1 MSSQPTTEVVPDLRS
16 HEITQGNER
25 APHRAFMRAMG
36 LGDADFQKPFVGVAS
51 TWNEATPCNLR
62 LDVLADLAK
71 QGVSE
76 TGGTPREFVS
86 IAVSDGIAMGHEGMK
101 ASLVSREV
109 IANSIEL
116 MMHAHRY
123 DALVALAGC
132 DKSLPGSLMALA
144 RLNLPGIFVYGGS
157 IQPGQF
163 KGRDVTIMDVY
174 EAVGAVA
181 AGTMSEAELYELEC
195 NACPAAGSCGGMFTA
210 NTMAS
215 VSEAIGMAL
224 PGSASPMCIGQ
235 TREKIAHDSGAQ
247 VLELLKHNIRP
258 RDIMT
263 RKAFENAIAVA
274 VSLGGST
281 NLALH
286 ILAIAHE
293 AQVALTLDDVNEIS
307 HRTPLLASMKPGGK
321 YVMQDLDRVGGIPV
335 LMRQLLDGG
344 FIHGDCMTVT
354 GKTVA
359 ENLENVAFDPTQD
372 VIRPVTNPL
381 SATGG
386 LVILH
391 GNLAPKGAVVK
402 VVGLDGHNTHR
413 GPARVF
419 DSEDAAFAAVQHG
432 QIVKNDVIVI
442 RYEGPKGG
450 PGMREMLAVTAAI
463 VGQGLGQDVLLL
475 TDGRFSGATHGLM
488 VGHVAPEAF
497 VGGSD
502 CCPARRGHDQ
512 HRYDCWHAQC
522 RTERRRASAAF
533 RRMAAY
539 RAALYA
545 WRPGEIRAFGHI
557 GGYRRDL
564 LLTEAEPQPSP
575 LSQRRGE
582 SDPSGCSFPNDGEG
596 WDGARDLG

>member
-1 MSSQPTTEVVPDLRS
+1 MSNPSVTEVVPDLRS
-16 HEITQGNER
+16 HEITQGFER
-25 APHRAFMRAMG
+25 APHRAMLRAMG
-36 LGDADFQKPFVGVAS
+36 LRDDDIQKPFVGVAS

-71 QGVSE
+71 EGVSE
-76 TGGTPREFVS
+76 AGGTAREFVS
-86 IAVSDGIAMGHEGMK
+86 IAVSDAIAMGHEGMK

-109 IANSIEL
+109 IADSIEL

-144 RLNLPGIFVYGGS
+144 RINVPGIFVYGGS
-157 IQPGQF
+157 IQPGHF
-163 KGRDVTIMDVY
+163 RGRDVTIMDVY

-181 AGTMSEAELYELEC
+181 AGKMSEADLYELEC
-195 NACPAAGSCGGMFTA
+195 AACPAAGSCGGMFTA
-210 NTMAS
+210 NTMSS

-224 PGSASPMCIGQ
+224 PGSASPMCVGK
-235 TREKIAHDSGAQ
+235 TREEVAHASGVT
-247 VLELLKHNIRP
+247 VLELLRQGIRP

-281 NLALH
+281 NLVLH

-293 AQVALTLDDVNEIS
+293 AQVELTLDDVNEIS
-307 HRTPLLASMKPGGK
+307 HRTPLLAWMKPGGK
-321 YVMQDLDRVGGIPV
+321 YVMEDLDRIGGVPV

-344 FIHGDCMTVT
+344 FLHGDALTVT
-354 GKTVA
+354 GKTIA
-359 ENLENVAFDPTQD
+359 ENLQGVTFDPSQD
-372 VIRPVTNPL
+372 VVRPYTNPH
-381 SATGG
+381 SHTGG

-402 VVGLDGHNTHR
+402 VVGLEGHTSHR

-419 DSEDAAFAAVQHG
+419 DSEEDTFQAVQRREIQKG
-432 QIVKNDVIVI
+432 DVIVI

-450 PGMREMLAVTAAI
+450 PGMREMLAVTAAV
-463 VGQGLGQDVLLL
+463 VGQGLGSDVLLI

-497 VGGSD
+497 VGG
-502 CCPARRGHDQ
+502 PI
-512 HRYDCWHAQC
+512 
-522 RTERRRASAAF
+522 
-533 RRMAAY
+533 
-539 RAALYA
+539 AALKNGDIITIDTVA
-545 WRPGEIRAFGHI
+545 GTLNVELSDEEI
-557 GGYRRDL
+557 
-564 LLTEAEPQPSP
+564 
-575 LSQRRGE
+575 QRRLGE
-582 SDPSGCSFPNDGEG
+582 WKPIPPHYTRGVLAKYARSVTSADT
-596 WDGARDLG
+596 GAVCT

>member
-1 MSSQPTTEVVPDLRS
+1 MSSQTPVEVVPELREHELRS
-16 HEITQGNER
+16 HQITKGFER

-36 LGDADFQKPFVGVAS
+36 LGDEDFRKPFVGVAS

-62 LDVLADLAK
+62 LDVLADFAK
-71 QGVSE
+71 TGVSE
-76 TGGTPREFVS
+76 AGGTPREFVS

-109 IANSIEL
+109 IADSIEL

-157 IQPGQF
+157 IQPGRFQ
-163 KGRDVTIMDVY
+163 GRDVTIMDVY

-181 AGTMSEAELYELEC
+181 AGKMTEAELYELEC
-195 NACPAAGSCGGMFTA
+195 NACPAAGSCGGMYTA
-210 NTMAS
+210 NTMSS
-215 VSEAIGMAL
+215 VAEAIGMAL
-224 PGSASPMCIGQ
+224 PGSATPMCIGK
-235 TREKIAHDSGAQ
+235 TRDQIAHDSGVA
-247 VLELLKHNIRP
+247 VLDLLNQNIRP

-286 ILAIAHE
+286 ILAIAYE
-293 AQVALTLDDVNEIS
+293 AQVELTLEDVNTIS
-307 HRTPLLASMKPGGK
+307 RRTPLLASMKPGGL

-344 FIHGDCMTVT
+344 FIHGDPLTVS

-359 ENLENVAFDPTQD
+359 ENLQDVKFDPSQD
-372 VIRPVTNPL
+372 VIRPVTNPH
-381 SATGG
+381 SHSGG

-419 DSEDAAFAAVQHG
+419 DSEDATFLAVQNREINKG
-432 QIVKNDVIVI
+432 DVIVI

-463 VGQGLGQDVLLL
+463 VGQGLGQDVLLI

-497 VGGSD
+497 VGG
-502 CCPARRGHDQ
+502 PI
-512 HRYDCWHAQC
+512 
-522 RTERRRASAAF
+522 
-533 RRMAAY
+533 
-539 RAALYA
+539 AAL
-545 WRPGEIRAFGHI
+545 
-557 GGYRRDL
+557 RDGDIIVIDTIAGTL
-564 LLTEAEPQPSP
+564 NVE
-575 LSQRRGE
+575 LSDDELQRRLGE
-582 SDPSGCSFPNDGEG
+582 WQPIAPHYTRGVLAKYARSVTSADT
-596 WDGARDLG
+596 GAVCY